1 VSSPAVRK
9 DDGNACE
16 GAASRGA
23 LFACYGARSLIP
35 AGFGNRNG
43 VYAVEYMHV
52 SIDLRR
58 KVTSLI
64 ALRGVSKVYGSGI
77 FALSQ
82 VDLDIRKG
90 EFVFVVGPS
99 GAGKSTLIKLLY
111 REETPTEGQ
120 VVVGGKDLSKIRRRD
135 VPYLRRKIGVVF
147 QDIKLL
153 EDRTVG
159 ENVAFALR
167 VTGYAG
173 RDVAKR
179 VSQVLSL
186 VGLKDRQDGYPPEL
200 SGGEQQRVAIARA
213 LVRNPDL
220 LLADEPSGNLD
231 PATSAEIFKLMERA
245 NMYGTTVV
253 VATHARHIVDSMRK
267 RVVELKKGAVVRDVR
282 RGAYDY

>member
-1 VSSPAVRK
+1 
-9 DDGNACE
+9 
-16 GAASRGA
+16 
-23 LFACYGARSLIP
+23 
-35 AGFGNRNG
+35 
-43 VYAVEYMHV
+43 M
-52 SIDLRR
+52 
-58 KVTSLI
+58 I